1 MRGVVEAFRT
11 KLTAGRCATLKYEGL
26 NNMNIEDWRAEIDS
40 VDDELLSLINKR
52 ARLAVE
58 VGILKRAAGIPI
70 TDPEREREVLTRL
83 SRVND
88 GPLDEEAV
96 QKLFRQIIHESRQ
109 IEIRL
114 SEVATTP
121 SSSRE
126 PTQDFISH
134 RFSED
139 VS

>member
-1 MRGVVEAFRT
+1 
-11 KLTAGRCATLKYEGL
+11 
-26 NNMNIEDWRAEIDS
+26 MNIEDWRAEIDS

-88 GPLDEEAV
+88 GPLDEDAV

-114 SEVATTP
+114 SEAARTP
-121 SSSRE
+121 LNEKSAQS
-126 PTQDFISH
+126 FVSH
-134 RFSED
+134 QLGED
-139 VS
+139 VR

>member
-1 MRGVVEAFRT
+1 
-11 KLTAGRCATLKYEGL
+11 
-26 NNMNIEDWRAEIDS
+26 MNIEDWRAEIDS
-40 VDDELLSLINKR
+40 VDDELLSLINRR

-83 SRVND
+83 SRTNA
-88 GPLDEEAV
+88 GPLDEAAV

-114 SEVATTP
+114 SEGAHTP
-121 SSSRE
+121 SKDKPAQS
-126 PTQDFISH
+126 FVSH
-134 RFSED
+134 QLGED
-139 VS
+139 MR

>member
-1 MRGVVEAFRT
+1 
-11 KLTAGRCATLKYEGL
+11 
-26 NNMNIEDWRAEIDS
+26 MNIEDWRAEIDS

-83 SRVND
+83 SRAND

-134 RFSED
+134 QFSED